1 MHSSRVQA
9 NILSTDYCYLTY
21 STSQDWGSGD
31 FPCTDKCA
39 VEFFQNAHDQPGS
52 AYVFNYFA
60 LVTQSSWWEGVF
72 ADGWKTVVKCGDV
85 SPSASTSSAKTDIV
99 DNSPTRTISSDV
111 ATSTASVVTTAS
123 PVRSQVAEVTATSGA
138 SRPRA
143 FRF

>member
-1 MHSSRVQA
+1 MQ
-9 NILSTDYCYLTY
+9 
-21 STSQDWGSGD
+21 
-31 FPCTDKCA
+31 
-39 VEFFQNAHDQPGS
+39 FFQNAHDQPGS
-52 AYVFNYFA
+52 AYVFNYYA

-85 SPSASTSSAKTDIV
+85 SPSTSTSSAKADIV
-99 DNSPTRTISSDV
+99 DNPTRTISSDV
-111 ATSTASVVTTAS
+111 AASTVPAGEMTTAA